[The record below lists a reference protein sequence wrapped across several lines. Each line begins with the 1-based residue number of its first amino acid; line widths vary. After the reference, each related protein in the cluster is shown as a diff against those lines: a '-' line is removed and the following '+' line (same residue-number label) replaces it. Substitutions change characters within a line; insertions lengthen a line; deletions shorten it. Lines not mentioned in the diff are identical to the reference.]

1 MRKFILLAGTA
12 LALSAASAAACDLE
26 LMGGPQRFNA
36 FAAYGTYGAAHASL
50 PISAEPADR
59 QQEERSEPE
68 PERAADTGDAPAE
81 AELPNTSGA
90 LEPSATFR

>member
-12 LALSAASAAACDLE
+12 LSLSAAPAAACDLE

-36 FAAYGTYGAAHASL
+36 FTAYGATHASL

-68 PERAADTGDAPAE
+68 RAADTGEAPAE
-81 AELPNTSGA
+81 PELPNTSGA
-90 LEPSATFR
+90 PAPSATFR